1 MEKLLHI
8 DLRRALKLYAVTD
21 RSWLGQQTLAE
32 QVEAALI
39 GGTTILQLREKKLKS
54 TEFLSEAVSI
64 RQLCSRYKVP
74 LIINDNLQ
82 VAINSKAAGLHIG
95 QNDISAEQARTILGP
110 NKILGVSVQTVQ
122 QALAAERA
130 GADYLGVGAIFAT
143 NTKDDADSVS
153 IQTLTEICR
162 AVNIPVIAIGGINV
176 GNAPLLLNT
185 GICGAAFVSAIFGAD
200 DITAACQKLNS
211 ILNF

>member
-110 NKILGVSVQTVQ
+110 NKILGVSAQTVQ